1 MSPNKTREIIIESK
15 KHGKHTV
22 LVDEEDW
29 TALNE
34 EYENLSL
41 YVSINNRKR
50 HNRYQRLAYV
60 MARYGP
66 YGHSPSQ
73 RKEKALHRLIMKP
86 APGLVVDHISGETLD
101 NRRSNLRVCTNAENS
116 RNSQRIYT
124 SKTGYKG
131 VHSASANGSFLPWRA
146 RIKHN
151 YKEIQLGTFATKEE
165 AALAFDNASRKYFG
179 EFARLNFPEGPSEE
193 VLQIIEDGRTAAAA
207 RMQQKLD
214 SRDSKY
220 TGVRYEPRSGS
231 TIRPWRAH
239 LNFESKYYY
248 CGGWAT
254 EEAAALAY
262 DKKRMELTN
271 SSKGFNFPNGVT
283 SEVLSKITK
292 GEERAK
298 MILAAKGRGTSSSGY
313 KGVTKASGTRDRW
326 IARIVYDG
334 KRHYLGSFGDKEE
347 AARAVDQKAIEI
359 YGEFAN
365 LNFPEEHNRKE

>member
-1 MSPNKTREIIIESK
+1 MSKTREIIIESK

-29 TALNE
+29 ITLNE

-41 YVSINNRKR
+41 YVSINNRPCR
-50 HNRYQRLAYV
+50 NRYRRSAYAV
-60 MARYGP
+60 AMYGP

-73 RKEKALHRLIMKP
+73 RKQESLHRLIMKP
-86 APGLVVDHISGETLD
+86 GPGLVVDHISGETLD
-101 NRRSNLRVCTNAENS
+101 NRRSNLRVCTNAQNS

-131 VHSASANGSFLPWRA
+131 VQSAAANGSFLPWRA

-151 YKEIQLGTFATKEE
+151 YSEIQLGTFATKEE

-193 VLQIIEDGRTAAAA
+193 VLQIIEDGRTVAAA

-214 SRDSKY
+214 NKASKY
-220 TGVRYEPRSGS
+220 TGVQFSPTAASVE
-231 TIRPWRAH
+231 RPWIAGFHFKTKRYH
-239 LNFESKYYY
+239 
-248 CGGWAT
+248 CGTWAT

-271 SSKGFNFPNGVT
+271 SSKGLNFPNGVT
-283 SEVLSKITK
+283 SEILCKITE

-298 MILAAKGRGTSSSGY
+298 MILAAKGRGLSSTSSSGY

-326 IARIVYDG
+326 MARIIYDG
-334 KRHYLGSFGDKEE
+334 KRYYLGTFDNKEK
-347 AARAVDQKAIEI
+347 AARAVDQKAIELF
-359 YGEFAN
+359 GEYAH
-365 LNFPEEHNRKE
+365 LNFPEEHNKD